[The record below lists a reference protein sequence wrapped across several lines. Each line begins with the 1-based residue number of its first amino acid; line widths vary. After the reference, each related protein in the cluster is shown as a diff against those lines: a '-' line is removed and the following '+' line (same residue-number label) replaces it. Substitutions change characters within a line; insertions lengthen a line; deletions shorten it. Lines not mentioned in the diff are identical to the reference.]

1 MDNFK
6 AKSIV
11 NMVKNSAFCWLLIG
25 IVFQIHAQDMLQV
38 RSDLNTLASKAMF
51 GRGYVF
57 NGQAKAAQYLQKRFK
72 AIGLEPLGNNY
83 LQTFT
88 MPIHTFPGKVDV
100 KVNNA
105 IWQTGVDYILAAD
118 CPAAKG
124 TFTIEQIDTI
134 IFSNHQTALQWLSRR
149 LDDKCVVVPAKFRPQ
164 VQQLINNGWR
174 PGMLAFEEPK
184 KLTASLSQEKGL
196 IPAIIFTGK
205 TLNTGDKIRLNIQA
219 KTYAAYPVSN
229 VVGYV
234 KGSEQPDSFYVFTA
248 HYDHLGGMGKNV
260 FFPGA
265 NDNASGTALLL
276 ALAEYYARNKPKY
289 SVAFIA
295 FAAEE
300 AGLVGS
306 FHFTAN
312 PLIPLENILF
322 VLNTDLAGTG
332 DDGITVVNA
341 TAFEPLYQRMDS
353 INRARNLLPQVVR
366 RAQTANSDHYPFS
379 LKSVPAFFIYTR
391 GGIAAYHDVFDKPE
405 TLPLTK
411 FKELFTLLCLFLESE
426 PKAPKR

>member
-1 MDNFK
+1 
-6 AKSIV
+6 
-11 NMVKNSAFCWLLIG
+11 
-25 IVFQIHAQDMLQV
+25 
-38 RSDLNTLASKAMF
+38 
-51 GRGYVF
+51 
-57 NGQAKAAQYLQKRFK
+57 
-72 AIGLEPLGNNY
+72 
-83 LQTFT
+83 
-88 MPIHTFPGKVDV
+88 
-100 KVNNA
+100 
-105 IWQTGVDYILAAD
+105 
-118 CPAAKG
+118 
-124 TFTIEQIDTI
+124 
-134 IFSNHQTALQWLSRR
+134 
-149 LDDKCVVVPAKFRPQ
+149 
-164 VQQLINNGWR
+164 
-174 PGMLAFEEPK
+174 
-184 KLTASLSQEKGL
+184 
-196 IPAIIFTGK
+196 
-205 TLNTGDKIRLNIQA
+205 
-219 KTYAAYPVSN
+219 
-229 VVGYV
+229 
-234 KGSEQPDSFYVFTA
+234 
-248 HYDHLGGMGKNV
+248 
-260 FFPGA
+260 
-265 NDNASGTALLL
+265 L

-289 SVAFIA
+289 SIAFIA

-379 LKSVPAFFIYTR
+379 LKGVPAFFIYTR